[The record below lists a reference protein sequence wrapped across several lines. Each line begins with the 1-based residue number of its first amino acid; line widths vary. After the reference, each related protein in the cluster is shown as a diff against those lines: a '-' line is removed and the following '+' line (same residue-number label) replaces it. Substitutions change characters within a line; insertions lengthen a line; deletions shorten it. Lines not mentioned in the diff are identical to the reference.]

1 MDTSEAI
8 RFLRADGR
16 RITQERRL
24 LLRIIEKNS
33 HLDAAEIYELARK
46 ENPKI
51 SLSTVYRTVNLL
63 RGLGLVEASPLGE
76 DHYHYEVRLQE
87 HYHLI
92 CLGCNK
98 VVEIPPS
105 DAIKQLGEERGFEIV
120 GVKLEIF
127 GYCKECREK
136 RAFNKRKR
144 AFPGSQE
151 REKAGRLV
159 DLRGIPLLKH
169 PGIVARE
176 VERSRPGDILEVITD
191 DPRRPEM
198 APKML
203 GKIEGVEVLNV
214 WQEGAVCHA
223 LVRKV

>member
-1 MDTSEAI
+1 MNTSEAI

-16 RITQERRL
+16 RITQERKL
-24 LLRIIEKNS
+24 LLQIIEQNS

-46 ENPKI
+46 KNPKI

-76 DHYHYEVRLQE
+76 GHYHYEVRLQE

-98 VVEIPPS
+98 VIEIPPS
-105 DAIKQLGEERGFEIV
+105 DVIRRLGEERGFEIV

-127 GYCKECREK
+127 GYCKECRKRLTPDK
-136 RAFNKRKR
+136 RAAAGTRKV
-144 AFPGSQE
+144 
-151 REKAGRLV
+151 GRVV

-169 PGIVARE
+169 PGIVSRE
-176 VERSRPGDILEVITD
+176 VEQARPGELLEIVTD
-191 DPRRPEM
+191 DPGRLEM

-203 GKIEGVEVLNV
+203 GKIEGVEVLDV
-214 WQEGAVCHA
+214 WQEGAICHA
-223 LVRKV
+223 LVRRT

>member
-1 MDTSEAI
+1 MDLSEAI

-24 LLRIIEKNS
+24 LLQIIEKNS

-98 VVEIPPS
+98 VIEIPPS
-105 DAIKQLGEERGFEIV
+105 DAVKRLGAERGFEIV

-127 GYCKECREK
+127 GYCEECQEK
-136 RAFNKRKR
+136 RASNKRKR
-144 AFPGSQE
+144 ALAAPE
-151 REKAGRLV
+151 AEKADRIV
-159 DLRGIPLLKH
+159 DLRGVPLLKH
-169 PGIVARE
+169 PGMVSRE
-176 VERSRPGDILEVITD
+176 VERSHPGDLLEIVTD
-191 DPRRPEM
+191 DPGRPEM

-203 GKIEGVEVLNV
+203 EKIDGVEVINV
-214 WQEGAVCHA
+214 WREGTVCHA